1 MFNTFVKLLLIS
13 TAAASFVA
21 CTTDNQPTTNN
32 QTRANSA
39 NTTTSTNTVNANT
52 ATNKTATNS
61 AATNTINTNTATNS
75 NANTNT
81 NANSTSLGNVTR
93 ISFAK
98 GATSGTT
105 NVSLP
110 PNSVKQ
116 FAVEANYGQKIKVST
131 GSKDAVVKLIS
142 GTDRQIESAG
152 GGLILEVQTSGDVIF
167 EVRNSTAQE
176 IKTTVRAE
184 VTGAR

>member
-1 MFNTFVKLLLIS
+1 MFKTFIKLLLVS
-13 TAAASFVA
+13 AAATYFVA
-21 CTTDNQPTTNN
+21 CNGGSQPATNN
-32 QTRANSA
+32 QSRNTNATNTAQTNPINGNAATRNKPANSA
-39 NTTTSTNTVNANT
+39 
-52 ATNKTATNS
+52 
-61 AATNTINTNTATNS
+61 TNTATNTAINS
-75 NANTNT
+75 NTQATTN
-81 NANSTSLGNVTR
+81 NNSISVGNVTR

-98 GATSGTT
+98 GASSGTA
-105 NVSLP
+105 NVALP
-110 PNSVKQ
+110 PNSAKQ

-152 GGLILEVQTSGDVIF
+152 GGLVLEVQTSGDVIF

-184 VTGAR
+184 VTGAH

>member
-1 MFNTFVKLLLIS
+1 MFNTFVKLLLVS

-21 CTTDNQPTTNN
+21 CTNDNQPVTNN
-32 QTRANSA
+32 QTRTNSA
-39 NTTTSTNTVNANT
+39 NTASTNTVNANV
-52 ATNKTATNS
+52 AANKSAANS
-61 AATNTINTNTATNS
+61 AATNTVNTNTITNS
-75 NANTNT
+75 NTATTTNT
-81 NANSTSLGNVTR
+81 NSISVGNVTR

-105 NVSLP
+105 NVDLP
-110 PNSVKQ
+110 PNSAKQ

-167 EVRNSTAQE
+167 EVKNSTAQE
-176 IKTTVRAE
+176 IKTTVKAE
-184 VTGAR
+184 VTNAH

>member
-1 MFNTFVKLLLIS
+1 MFNTFAKLLLVL
-13 TAAASFVA
+13 TAAVNFVA
-21 CTTDNQPTTNN
+21 CTNGNQPVANN
-32 QTRANSA
+32 QTRTNSA
-39 NTTTSTNTVNANT
+39 NTTSTNTVNGNVAN
-52 ATNKTATNS
+52 NKPATNS
-61 AATNTINTNTATNS
+61 ATNTVNTNTAANS
-75 NANTNT
+75 NTSATTNT
-81 NANSTSLGNVTR
+81 NSISVGNVTR

-105 NVSLP
+105 NVVLS
-110 PNSVKQ
+110 PNSAKQ